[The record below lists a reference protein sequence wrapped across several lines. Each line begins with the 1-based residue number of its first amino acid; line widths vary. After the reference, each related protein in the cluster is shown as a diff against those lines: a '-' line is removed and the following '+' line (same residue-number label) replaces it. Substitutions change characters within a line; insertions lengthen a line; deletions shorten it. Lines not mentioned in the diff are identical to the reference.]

1 MKFVSLVLLLGGGSV
16 MLITFLLLLFRL
28 IAGEN
33 GRGEERR
40 QPLGFD
46 NDRT

>member
-1 MKFVSLVLLLGGGSV
+1 
-16 MLITFLLLLFRL
+16 MLITFLPLLFRL

-33 GRGEERR
+33 GRRDERR